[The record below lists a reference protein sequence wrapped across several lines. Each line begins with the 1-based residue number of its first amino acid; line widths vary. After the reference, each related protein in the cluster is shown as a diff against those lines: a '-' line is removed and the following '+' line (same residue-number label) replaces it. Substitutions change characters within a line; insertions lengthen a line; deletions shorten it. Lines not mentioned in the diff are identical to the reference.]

1 MSSVTLLKKYKET
14 VVPALKEH
22 FGYANIHQ
30 VPKID
35 KVVLNCGVGKAEA
48 ERKQAVQDALDEMA
62 LITGQRGVAT
72 IAKNSISNF
81 KLRAGEAVGA
91 KVTLRGDQMYDFL
104 LRLIGTAIPRIRDF
118 RGVSA
123 KAFDGRGNYTL
134 GVTDHTIFPEV
145 ELDKVKRALGFDVC
159 IVTTANTDDEAR
171 ELLHLMGMPFRGR
184 EKKAA

>member
-1 MSSVTLLKKYKET
+1 MTPSLLTTYKENA
-14 VVPALKEH
+14 VPALRDK
-22 FGYANIHQ
+22 FGYKNTHQ
-30 VPKID
+30 VPIVEKI
-35 KVVLNCGVGKAEA
+35 VINCGVGRAES

-72 IAKNSISNF
+72 LAKNSISNF
-81 KLRAGEAVGA
+81 KLRAGEVVGA
-91 KVTLRGDQMYDFL
+91 KVTLRGGQMYDFL
-104 LRLIGTAIPRIRDF
+104 HRLIATAIPRIRDF

-134 GVTDHTIFPEV
+134 GISDHTIFPEI
-145 ELDKVKRALGFDVC
+145 ELDKVRRALGFDVC
-159 IVTTANTDDEAR
+159 VVTTANTDDEAL